1 MRLIDRIMGRATKV
15 NGSAKTRAHVESL
28 IMAAYEA
35 GRADMKADILAN
47 LTDDMLTEVHLDHM
61 GAVDMIR
68 NN

>member
-1 MRLIDRIMGRATKV
+1 MKLIDRIMGRATKV

-61 GAVDMIR
+61 GAVDIIR